1 MRKWLWGMSLVVV
14 AWAAAPGNF
23 AWDSTQK
30 VADRDSSLVY
40 SPLSARQTLRLLYDG
55 GALELATLCQFQPK
69 ETPAPARGWSA
80 AQAVFLGAGVSEPTG
95 YPAAVKA
102 LNFGKPT
109 ACREINEWVSQQTQ
123 GRVKELLRPQE
134 LPADT
139 ALVAVSAVYLKS
151 IWLNPF
157 DPKNTEVQPFYPKGT
172 VQMMSQSN
180 NFSLHHE
187 ADFTML
193 EMPYRDSQL
202 VFDCCLPVREDGLAA
217 VRRNLSAATL
227 ESVWNQLEEA
237 RVQVFLPKFHLQSR
251 HNLLTSLSIPSTI
264 SLPAFSIGLT
274 RVDVLVQQ
282 ADVELDEFGT
292 VASAATA
299 AVVARGLPEVFKA
312 DHPFLFW
319 IRDKSSGTVI
329 FSGQF
334 CGN

>member
-1 MRKWLWGMSLVVV
+1 M
-14 AWAAAPGNF
+14 
-23 AWDSTQK
+23 
-30 VADRDSSLVY
+30 
-40 SPLSARQTLRLLYDG
+40 
-55 GALELATLCQFQPK
+55 
-69 ETPAPARGWSA
+69 
-80 AQAVFLGAGVSEPTG
+80 
-95 YPAAVKA
+95 
-102 LNFGKPT
+102 
-109 ACREINEWVSQQTQ
+109 
-123 GRVKELLRPQE
+123 
-134 LPADT
+134 
-139 ALVAVSAVYLKS
+139 
-151 IWLNPF
+151 
-157 DPKNTEVQPFYPKGT
+157 
-172 VQMMSQSN
+172 
-180 NFSLHHE
+180 
-187 ADFTML
+187 
-193 EMPYRDSQL
+193 
-202 VFDCCLPVREDGLAA
+202 
-217 VRRNLSAATL
+217 SAATL